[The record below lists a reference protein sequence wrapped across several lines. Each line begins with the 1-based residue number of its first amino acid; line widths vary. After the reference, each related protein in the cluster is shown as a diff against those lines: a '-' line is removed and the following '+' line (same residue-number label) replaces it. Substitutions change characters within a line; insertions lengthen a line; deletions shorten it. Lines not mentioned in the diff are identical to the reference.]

1 MKNKNGIDESREK
14 IFPYYKSI
22 ESFKSIKLQVIN
34 EKLSQNNLE
43 IEDVLQSDECIND
56 LTSNPNTIYKPLITL
71 KNIYLLIKY
80 CLFPDNKMNKL
91 SQKFL
96 RYPYYSCQILCS
108 SCVLNFDKSI
118 QNIKEASNQK
128 KSEDKK
134 ESDSKKSKKNNNIL
148 SENEIAN
155 IEKNNFSEKNYF
167 VNPLED
173 EDISDYYENF
183 FSQSKTEIEND
194 IEEKYIDIL
203 KNNNQATETSLKNDK
218 PIEIEAHEYDE
229 EDMNIIYSIWDEI
242 FKILDHKDF
251 REDQNCIGYFGKMA
265 NYSLIHVPD
274 ILIKY
279 LFKDDEHLPIIQKF
293 YKNLDKP
300 SVSNVLENILNI
312 LADKEN
318 EINDIKDSKYILII
332 KYCWSELIN
341 ENNFEK
347 IEFICKLTINTLI
360 INSED
365 QLIEVVFKNN
375 GLNVIKNLIEKI
387 IVIKDNDKILIP
399 ILEMIIYL
407 NDVFMISFNNSEIF
421 KENNII
427 LDIYLNDSQNT
438 KIFDYKYIR
447 KQNISNKKILENFQQ
462 NVISYFK
469 TIIEIFN
476 IIKQHIINTD
486 TSNNKYFGLK
496 NLYEWKFILSSLKIY
511 VYSFYVTNINL
522 EKIEYNFSYEIL
534 FHISVKLYFIYY
546 QNNIYQN
553 IFIGIINIICN
564 EKCPSYLTEYFLLT
578 NKSNQNLIDLIISN
592 LENGNNNKIN
602 KLLVGPNIEILK
614 LFYYSNNKTIEKFL
628 KKDLYENYKNLYKKY
643 ITPKFERKLNND
655 YNFSDSEIFIND
667 NNETFDGKD
676 INAKYIKVNSIQQTL
691 QNFLDKCKYEKDINK
706 KTRRI
711 SIKKIKR
718 NKENIIK
725 EKSNI
730 TTYNNLKERETIL
743 ERTFPNNESPFEIEI
758 SSKFELK
765 NN

>member
-1 MKNKNGIDESREK
+1 MEIIKNNIKNIINKDNNDKLLIGIID
-14 IFPYYKSI
+14 IIYY
-22 ESFKSIKLQVIN
+22 LN
-34 EKLSQNNLE
+34 
-43 IEDVLQSDECIND
+43 
-56 LTSNPNTIYKPLITL
+56 NTI
-71 KNIYLLIKY
+71 
-80 CLFPDNKMNKL
+80 MNSL
-91 SQKFL
+91 
-96 RYPYYSCQILCS
+96 
-108 SCVLNFDKSI
+108 
-118 QNIKEASNQK
+118 
-128 KSEDKK
+128 
-134 ESDSKKSKKNNNIL
+134 SDS
-148 SENEIAN
+148 
-155 IEKNNFSEKNYF
+155 
-167 VNPLED
+167 
-173 EDISDYYENF
+173 
-183 FSQSKTEIEND
+183 
-194 IEEKYIDIL
+194 
-203 KNNNQATETSLKNDK
+203 
-218 PIEIEAHEYDE
+218 
-229 EDMNIIYSIWDEI
+229 
-242 FKILDHKDF
+242 
-251 REDQNCIGYFGKMA
+251 
-265 NYSLIHVPD
+265 
-274 ILIKY
+274 
-279 LFKDDEHLPIIQKF
+279 
-293 YKNLDKP
+293 
-300 SVSNVLENILNI
+300 
-312 LADKEN
+312 
-318 EINDIKDSKYILII
+318 
-332 KYCWSELIN
+332 
-341 ENNFEK
+341 
-347 IEFICKLTINTLI
+347 
-360 INSED
+360 
-365 QLIEVVFKNN
+365 
-375 GLNVIKNLIEKI
+375 
-387 IVIKDNDKILIP
+387 
-399 ILEMIIYL
+399 
-407 NDVFMISFNNSEIF
+407 SFLIF
-421 KENNII
+421 KENRIFFNNDYRNINTFEYHYNCLKNISKKNII
-427 LDIYLNDSQNT
+427 DAFKQHSEKYLNILVDIYFIIKE
-438 KIFDYKYIR
+438 KIKEN
-447 KQNISNKKILENFQQ
+447 KNILKNKF
-462 NVISYFK
+462 
-469 TIIEIFN
+469 TN
-476 IIKQHIINTD
+476 IIPISIRYK
-486 TSNNKYFGLK
+486 KKFGLK

-765 NN
+765 NNY